1 MFQSLP
7 NYLVSFC
14 NLSWIAFSLSG
25 ANSSPV
31 ELKCLDA
38 VMYDAMP
45 SCKESHVLVGDV
57 GSSGGEWLFTGKNKP
72 DFTGFLSVLL
82 VRVKIFTRNY
92 SFPLEIHF
100 TMLYSNKCDRRP
112 IRFGPLAQ
120 LVRAVG
126 S

>member
-1 MFQSLP
+1 MF
-7 NYLVSFC
+7 C
-14 NLSWIAFSLSG
+14 RGMWA
-25 ANSSPV
+25 A
-31 ELKCLDA
+31 A
-38 VMYDAMP
+38 V
-45 SCKESHVLVGDV
+45 KNGFLQ
-57 GSSGGEWLFTGKNKP
+57 GKSKP

-100 TMLYSNKCDRRP
+100 TILYSNKCDRRP